1 MVCIFLEPMVQRGP
15 TSDDTA
21 VIMYTSGSTGLP
33 KGMFLLHQILVLKV
47 IHLAVRP
54 VSQDIIRRKF
64 MLVTIVF
71 HSSQNQVLSYLMV
84 L

>member
-33 KGMFLLHQILVLKV
+33 KGMLSLHQILVLKV
-47 IHLAVRP
+47 IHLVRP

>member
-1 MVCIFLEPMVQRGP
+1 MVCTFLASQVQRGP

-33 KGMFLLHQILVLKV
+33 KGMLLLHQILVLKV
-47 IHLAVRP
+47 IHLAV
-54 VSQDIIRRKF
+54 SQDIIGRKF